1 MEIILQLLL
10 LIVGF
15 VMLMKGA
22 DWFVDGASKIA
33 DKYVEDLRNAL
44 RQKKKYPKTG
54 SPLTYMG
61 EFTGLYYVTF
71 KEYIAFYRIHGDVIE
86 VARVL
91 FSRSDYMKVLFGKSE
106 YILEDDED

>member
-1 MEIILQLLL
+1 MSFLLDISFAILILSNDSL
-10 LIVGF
+10 F
-15 VMLMKGA
+15 FEASGA
-22 DWFVDGASKIA
+22 A
-33 DKYVEDLRNAL
+33 
-44 RQKKKYPKTG
+44 
-54 SPLTYMG
+54 MG

-106 YILEDDED
+106 YFPEDDED